1 MKLLFKIMLVLILTP
16 LWSFG
21 TDIQGQD
28 NTVILGDYITGVF
41 DEVAGFVT
49 LTNAHQVVDSA
60 RVIRNINKARKNCA
74 NKYEFRAIQRDTTI
88 VVVAG
93 TESYALPSDFNRVK
107 WVAAISKN
115 TGVEVSMIPGKEDA
129 FGKNRPTSG
138 LPKKYL
144 VYKRNIIITPAINA
158 NDSVVVHYLAN
169 SNTLSIAADTC
180 NIDKEYEEYV
190 ILTAS
195 KSILRGM
202 KIGSI
207 EYDNKTLEE
216 LATAIKKEEERLIRA
231 SKSVFETVTQ

>member
-1 MKLLFKIMLVLILTP
+1 MKLLFKIILVLILTP

-21 TDIQGQD
+21 ADIQGQD
-28 NTVILGDYITGVF
+28 NTVILSDYITGVF

-49 LTNAHQVVDSA
+49 LVNAHQVVDSA

-74 NKYEFRAIQRDTTI
+74 NKSEFMAVQRDTII
-88 VVVAG
+88 VIVAG
-93 TESYALPSDFNRVK
+93 TESYALPSDFNRIR

-115 TGVEVSMIPGKEDA
+115 TGVEVSLIPGKEDA
-129 FGKNRPTSG
+129 YGKNRPTSG
-138 LPKKYL
+138 LAKKYL
-144 VYKRNIIITPAINA
+144 IFKRNIMIEPALNA
-158 NDSVVVHYLAN
+158 SDSIVVHYLAN
-169 SNTLSIAADTC
+169 SNTLSAGTDTC

-190 ILTAS
+190 VLTAS

-202 KIGSI
+202 KIGST

-216 LATAIKKEEERLIRA
+216 LATAIRKEEERLIRA